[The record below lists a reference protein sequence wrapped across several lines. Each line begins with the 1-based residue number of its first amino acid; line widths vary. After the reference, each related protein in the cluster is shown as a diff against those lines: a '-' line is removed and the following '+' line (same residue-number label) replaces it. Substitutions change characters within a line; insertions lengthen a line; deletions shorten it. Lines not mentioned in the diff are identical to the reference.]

1 MLPIDF
7 YFLTDKDLKG
17 VFLVT
22 RDYWKANR
30 CIPLEHKPEWE
41 HMIPEGFV
49 RGKEDNFY
57 RYQEKKKICYKKGID
72 FLLDKGFKEI
82 HWGQIDNV

>member
-7 YFLTDKDLKG
+7 YFLTDKDMKG

-22 RDYWKANR
+22 REYWKTNR

-41 HMIPEGFV
+41 FIIPEGFIHEKV
-49 RGKEDNFY
+49 DNFY
-57 RYQEKKKICYKKGID
+57 RYYEKKKISYNKGVKIM
-72 FLLDKGFKEI
+72 LAEGFKEI
-82 HWGQIDNV
+82 HWGEIG